1 MKKAK
6 KHFNPGDLRVMRKG
20 TGLTQ
25 QVVAARMGVE
35 ASTVS
40 MIETGKNSNPITI
53 ALYLRVLESARDADV
68 TGWTKKQYSLDYVV
82 VAAGAGAVFGALVL
96 ACATA
101 LFV

>member
-1 MKKAK
+1 MNKAK
-6 KHFNPGDLRVMRKG
+6 KHFTPGDLRVMRKS

-25 QVVAARMGVE
+25 RAVAVRMGVE

-53 ALYLRVLESARDADV
+53 ALYLRVLETANAAQVDDQ
-68 TGWTKKQYSLDYVV
+68 TGRQFSLEAVV

-96 ACATA
+96 AGATA

>member
-1 MKKAK
+1 MNKAK
-6 KHFNPGDLRVMRKG
+6 KHFTPGDLRVMRKN

-25 QVVAARMGVE
+25 RAVAARMGVE

-53 ALYLRVLESARDADV
+53 ALYLRVLETANAAQIDDQ
-68 TGWTKKQYSLDYVV
+68 TGRQFSLEAVV

-96 ACATA
+96 AGATA

>member
-6 KHFNPGDLRVMRKG
+6 KHFNPGDLRVMRKS

-25 QVVAARMGVE
+25 QAVAARMGVE

-53 ALYLRVLESARDADV
+53 ALYLRVLETATSASAGDH
-68 TGWTKKQYSLDYVV
+68 TGRQFSLEFVV
-82 VAAGAGAVFGALVL
+82 FAVGAGAAFGALVL
-96 ACATA
+96 AGATA

>member
-6 KHFNPGDLRVMRKG
+6 KHFTPGDLRVMRKS

-25 QVVAARMGVE
+25 QAVASLMGVE

-53 ALYLRVLESARDADV
+53 ALYLRVLETASNPAVDDQTERRF
-68 TGWTKKQYSLDYVV
+68 SLEFVIG
-82 VAAGAGAVFGALVL
+82 AAGAGVVFGALVVS
-96 ACATA
+96 CATV